1 MTSPKDIQ
9 DLRASRNIL
18 AANIAMF
25 HAGHGDLY
33 RVVAVELRK
42 LLCDGRNTLLVR
54 MFPELELAPLQG
66 ALPAELRELFDG
78 PGFAFHMSSLIRFDG
93 RGGSRILEMFDESIP
108 TIPLE
113 EWLSQELFT
122 SRITIKQLIR
132 SIADKEAAH
141 SDKEYNDTLKMTRS
155 IRIIDKG
162 VHEQHVVAI
171 GEYLLKALAVHAAT
185 LEGSGGAGA

>member
-1 MTSPKDIQ
+1 MISTKDVE
-9 DLRASRNIL
+9 DFRASRNIL

-42 LLCDGRNTLLVR
+42 LLCDGRSTLLVR
-54 MFPELELAPLQG
+54 MFPELAFAPLR
-66 ALPAELRELFDG
+66 AELPAELRKLFEG
-78 PGFAFHMSSLIRFDG
+78 PGFTFHMSSLIECDG
-93 RGGSRILEMFDESIP
+93 QGGSRIIEMFDESLP
-108 TIPLE
+108 AIPLE
-113 EWLSQELFT
+113 EWLSQKLFT
-122 SRITIKQLIR
+122 SQITIKQLIR
-132 SIADKEAAH
+132 SVADKEAAH
-141 SDKEYNDTLKMTRS
+141 SDKEYNDTLEMTRS

-171 GEYLLKALAVHAAT
+171 GEYLLKTSAVHAAT